1 MRAKLLQL
9 PMLPFLGLIRVW
21 QKFIAPGLA
30 PRCKYY
36 PSCSHYT
43 FEAIKKYNIIGI
55 FLGAWR
61 IVRCNPFS
69 HGGVDYV
76 PETLKIGRFSL
87 GNQQLNKHL
96 TETVQEGA
104 R

>member
-1 MRAKLLQL
+1 MKLL
-9 PMLPFLGLIRVW
+9 MAPFLFLIRGW
-21 QKFIAPGLA
+21 QKFIAPGLV

-43 FEAIKKYNIIGI
+43 YDAIKRYNILGI
-55 FLGAWR
+55 LMGAWR
-61 IVRCNPFS
+61 VVRCNPFS

-76 PETLKIGRFSL
+76 PTSLKL
-87 GNQQLNKHL
+87 GPIRI
-96 TETVQEGA
+96 GA

>member
-1 MRAKLLQL
+1 MRNLLNL
-9 PMLPFLGLIRVW
+9 LTLPFLGLIKIW

-30 PRCKYY
+30 SRCKYY

-43 FEAIKKYNIIGI
+43 YEAIKKYNIVGI

-61 IVRCNPFS
+61 VIRCNPFS

-87 GNQQLNKHL
+87 TNKKV
-96 TETVQEGA
+96 ERGA
-104 R
+104 Y

>member
-1 MRAKLLQL
+1 MNKVLQI
-9 PMLPFLGLIRVW
+9 PMLPFLLLIKTW

-43 FEAIKKYNIIGI
+43 FEAIKRYNIIGV

-61 IVRCNPFS
+61 VVRCNPFS

-76 PETLKIGRFSL
+76 PETLKIGRISL
-87 GNQQLNKHL
+87 RNHRLNK
-96 TETVQEGA
+96 GA
-104 R
+104 H

>member
-1 MRAKLLQL
+1 MKFLMA
-9 PMLPFLGLIRVW
+9 PFLLIIRGW

-43 FEAIKKYNIIGI
+43 YDAINRYNILGV
-55 FLGAWR
+55 FMGAWR
-61 IVRCNPFS
+61 VARCNPFS

-76 PETLKIGRFSL
+76 PTSLKLGPIKIG
-87 GNQQLNKHL
+87 
-96 TETVQEGA
+96 A

>member
-1 MRAKLLQL
+1 MKLLTY
-9 PMLPFLGLIRVW
+9 PFLILIRGW

-43 FEAIKKYNIIGI
+43 FEAIQKYNLFGLL
-55 FLGAWR
+55 LGAWR
-61 IVRCNPFS
+61 VVRCNPFS
-69 HGGVDYV
+69 YGGVDYV
-76 PETLKIGRFSL
+76 PEKIHFGPIRL
-87 GNQQLNKHL
+87 
-96 TETVQEGA
+96 GA

>member
-1 MRAKLLQL
+1 MKLLTY
-9 PMLPFLGLIRVW
+9 PFLFLIRIW

-43 FEAIKKYNIIGI
+43 FDAIKRYNLLG
-55 FLGAWR
+55 LVMGAWR
-61 IVRCNPFS
+61 VIRCNPFS
-69 HGGVDYV
+69 YGGVDYV
-76 PETLKIGRFSL
+76 PDEIKL
-87 GNQQLNKHL
+87 GPIRL
-96 TETVQEGA
+96 GA

>member
-1 MRAKLLQL
+1 MKFLMA
-9 PMLPFLGLIRVW
+9 PFLLLIRGW

-43 FEAIKKYNIIGI
+43 YDAIKRYNFLGI
-55 FLGAWR
+55 FMGAWR
-61 IVRCNPFS
+61 VIRCNPFS
-69 HGGVDYV
+69 HGVVDYV
-76 PETLKIGRFSL
+76 PERIELGPIKIG
-87 GNQQLNKHL
+87 
-96 TETVQEGA
+96 A

>member
-1 MRAKLLQL
+1 MW
-9 PMLPFLGLIRVW
+9 PFLILIRGW

-43 FEAIKKYNIIGI
+43 YDAIKKYNFLGI
-55 FLGAWR
+55 FMGVWR
-61 IVRCNPFS
+61 VVRCNPFS

-76 PETLKIGRFSL
+76 AESLKLGPIKIG
-87 GNQQLNKHL
+87 
-96 TETVQEGA
+96 A

>member
-1 MRAKLLQL
+1 MIVVRVL
-9 PMLPFLGLIRVW
+9 MLPLLGLIKVW
-21 QKFIAPGLA
+21 QKLIAPGLA

-43 FEAIKKYNIIGI
+43 YEAIKGFNIVGVI
-55 FLGAWR
+55 LGAWR
-61 IVRCNPFS
+61 VVRCNPWS

-76 PETLKIGRFSL
+76 PEEISFGGIRIKNRNAAAHSTK
-87 GNQQLNKHL
+87 
-96 TETVQEGA
+96 GA

>member
-1 MRAKLLQL
+1 MKLSQL
-9 PMLPFLGLIRVW
+9 PMLPFLLIIKIW

-43 FEAIKKYNIIGI
+43 YQAIKKYNIIGV

-61 IVRCNPFS
+61 IIRCNPFS

-87 GNQQLNKHL
+87 GNSKLN
-96 TETVQEGA
+96 EGA

>member
-1 MRAKLLQL
+1 MRNLLNL
-9 PMLPFLGLIRVW
+9 LTLPFLGLIKIW

-43 FEAIKKYNIIGI
+43 YEAIKKYNIAGI

-61 IVRCNPFS
+61 VIRCNPFS

-87 GNQQLNKHL
+87 TNRKV
-96 TETVQEGA
+96 ERGA
-104 R
+104 Y

>member
-1 MRAKLLQL
+1 MKFLTY
-9 PMLPFLGLIRVW
+9 PFLLLIQDW

-43 FEAIKKYNIIGI
+43 FDAIKSYNLLGLV
-55 FLGAWR
+55 LGAWR
-61 IVRCNPFS
+61 VIRCNPFS
-69 HGGVDYV
+69 YGGVDYV
-76 PETLKIGRFSL
+76 PESIKL
-87 GNQQLNKHL
+87 GPIKL
-96 TETVQEGA
+96 GA

>member
-1 MRAKLLQL
+1 MRLLTY
-9 PMLPFLGLIRVW
+9 PFLLLIRGW

-43 FEAIKKYNIIGI
+43 FDAIKKYNLLGLI
-55 FLGAWR
+55 LGAWR
-61 IVRCNPFS
+61 IIRCNPFS

-76 PETLKIGRFSL
+76 PSKIKL
-87 GNQQLNKHL
+87 GPIEL
-96 TETVQEGA
+96 GA

>member
-1 MRAKLLQL
+1 MKLLMAPL
-9 PMLPFLGLIRVW
+9 LLLIRGW

-43 FEAIKKYNIIGI
+43 YDAIKRYNALGI
-55 FLGAWR
+55 LMGAWR
-61 IVRCNPFS
+61 VVRCNPFS

-76 PETLKIGRFSL
+76 PKSLELGPIKIG
-87 GNQQLNKHL
+87 
-96 TETVQEGA
+96 A

>member
-1 MRAKLLQL
+1 MKLLTF
-9 PMLPFLGLIRVW
+9 PFLLLIRGW

-36 PSCSHYT
+36 PSCSHCT
-43 FEAIKKYNIIGI
+43 FEAIKRYNFFG
-55 FLGAWR
+55 LLMGAWR
-61 IVRCNPFS
+61 VIRCNPFS

-76 PETLKIGRFSL
+76 PEKIEIGPIKL
-87 GNQQLNKHL
+87 
-96 TETVQEGA
+96 GA

>member
-1 MRAKLLQL
+1 MKILT
-9 PMLPFLGLIRVW
+9 LPFLGLIKIW
-21 QKFIAPGLA
+21 QVFIAPGLA

-43 FEAIKKYNIIGI
+43 YTAIKKFNLIGLL
-55 FLGAWR
+55 LGAWR
-61 IVRCNPFS
+61 IVRCNPWS

-76 PETLKIGRFSL
+76 PDEVKFGSIKLGQKNHEKSLKINTF
-87 GNQQLNKHL
+87 
-96 TETVQEGA
+96 EGV

>member
-1 MRAKLLQL
+1 MRKLLQL
-9 PMLPFLGLIRVW
+9 LILPFLGAIKFW

-36 PSCSHYT
+36 PSCSYYT
-43 FEAIKKYNIIGI
+43 YEAIKRYNIIGI

-61 IVRCNPFS
+61 VIRCNPFS

-76 PETLKIGRFSL
+76 PEALKIKRFTL
-87 GNQQLNKHL
+87 INRR
-96 TETVQEGA
+96 TEGA

>member
-1 MRAKLLQL
+1 MKKLLQL
-9 PMLPFLGLIRVW
+9 PTLPFLFAIKVW

-43 FEAIKKYNIIGI
+43 YEAIKRYNILGV

-61 IVRCNPFS
+61 ILRCNPFS

-76 PETLKIGRFSL
+76 PETLKFGRISL
-87 GNQQLNKHL
+87 GNSRLAK
-96 TETVQEGA
+96 GA
-104 R
+104 H

>member
-1 MRAKLLQL
+1 MKKLLQIA
-9 PMLPFLGLIRVW
+9 MLPFLGLIKVW

-43 FEAIKKYNIIGI
+43 YEAIKKYNIIGI
-55 FLGAWR
+55 FLGLWR
-61 IVRCNPFS
+61 VVRCNPLS

-76 PETLKIGRFSL
+76 PETLKIQRFTL
-87 GNQQLNKHL
+87 INRK
-96 TETVQEGA
+96 TEGA

>member
-1 MRAKLLQL
+1 MKFLTY
-9 PMLPFLGLIRVW
+9 PFLLLIRGW

-43 FEAIKKYNIIGI
+43 FDAIKSYNLLGLV
-55 FLGAWR
+55 LGAWR
-61 IVRCNPFS
+61 VIRCNPFS
-69 HGGVDYV
+69 CGGVDYV
-76 PETLKIGRFSL
+76 PESINL
-87 GNQQLNKHL
+87 GPIK
-96 TETVQEGA
+96 VKAGV

>member
-1 MRAKLLQL
+1 MRNLLNL
-9 PMLPFLGLIRVW
+9 LTLPFLGLIKIW

-43 FEAIKKYNIIGI
+43 YEAIKKYNIVGI

-61 IVRCNPFS
+61 VIRCNPFS
-69 HGGVDYV
+69 YGGVDYV

-87 GNQQLNKHL
+87 TNKKV
-96 TETVQEGA
+96 ERGA
-104 R
+104 Y

>member
-1 MRAKLLQL
+1 MKYL
-9 PMLPFLGLIRVW
+9 MWPFLVLIRGW
-21 QKFIAPGLA
+21 QKFITPGLA

-43 FEAIKKYNIIGI
+43 FDAIKKYNILG
-55 FLGAWR
+55 LLMGAWR
-61 IVRCNPFS
+61 VARCNPLS

-76 PETLKIGRFSL
+76 PESLKLGPIKIG
-87 GNQQLNKHL
+87 
-96 TETVQEGA
+96 A